1 MTTPNETTKPI
12 SVGVPDNPLDT
23 LFGILPSVDLNE
35 EQNTNYVKVTEAEFA
50 VISADPNATD
60 PAEPDPDAKSAEDE
74 EIDQKI
80 DDVHKAAIDAFNTQ
94 TAYMELIEPR
104 YAARNAEVAAQ
115 YLNIALN
122 AANSRARVKADRAK
136 TKAFVP
142 YANAQNK
149 LGGQTVTASREE
161 IMRMLEGGGS

>member
-1 MTTPNETTKPI
+1 MSESNETLKPI
-12 SVGVPDNPLDT
+12 SASVPDNPLDT
-23 LFGILPSVDLNE
+23 LFGITPEIDLNV
-35 EQNTNYVKVTEAEFA
+35 EQKENYVQVNAADFA
-50 VISADPNATD
+50 VISADPGAD
-60 PAEPDPDAKSAEDE
+60 QDQEPDPDAKSAEDA

-80 DDVHKAAIDAFNTQ
+80 DDVHKAAIEAFNTQ

-161 IMRMLEGGGS
+161 IMAMLERGNS